1 MAKKYEFQPDRPY
14 ATWLNK
20 LQLTPQQ
27 QKQVLKWVLYALV
40 LIVLS
45 VAQDVVLSRFRLYGG
60 TSDLVPCGI
69 FIICIMEGTQR
80 GCAFALVAAAMYLLA
95 GFAPGPHV
103 LVLITVLGVV
113 TAALRQTYLRQG
125 FVATLLCTALAMI
138 AYEMAIFAFCLLL
151 KYVTADR
158 AMSFWVSAVTSLAC
172 VPFVYPIAKLIG
184 RIGGETWKE

>member
-69 FIICIMEGTQR
+69 FIICIMENMKS
-80 GCAFALVAAAMYLLA
+80 LVRLEMMQQVKLLIKW
-95 GFAPGPHV
+95 HV
-103 LVLITVLGVV
+103 RLDLVIQVD
-113 TAALRQTYLRQG
+113 Q
-125 FVATLLCTALAMI
+125 
-138 AYEMAIFAFCLLL
+138 
-151 KYVTADR
+151 K
-158 AMSFWVSAVTSLAC
+158 
-172 VPFVYPIAKLIG
+172 
-184 RIGGETWKE
+184 